1 MYTQVTPAHA
11 RLWHRGFIKLL
22 LAHFFLTSA
31 VYMSMSLLSSG
42 LTSPDGYRLFAC
54 LMGCYAVGILL
65 PAPFNNFLIQRFRRN
80 GVCLFSM
87 LLFTAGILG
96 FYLTVRLPMATSSD
110 ATWLMVLRGFSG
122 MTSGLAQMVLCGTLI
137 IDVCESHNRSRANL
151 LTAWCGRLG
160 MAAGTAAGLLYPLQG
175 AANPWLVVV
184 GLSLAAFLPV
194 ATIHFPFRVPDEVH
208 RVVSLDRFFLVQ
220 GRRLF
225 VTALLM
231 SMGVG
236 LLLAAT
242 FSAFYVLFFLLG
254 IALSMFASNRWP
266 EQKDNRLSL
275 AVAFLTALLAVFL
288 ARGGTALFALS
299 AVLLGRSWNLAGSL
313 LLSLL
318 FRSGDHCQR
327 ATAQNTYFLASEWG
341 VSIGLLAGCLL
352 MVSPCIET
360 ALVSAAFLF
369 VSSLLLSFFG
379 QPRRM

>member
-1 MYTQVTPAHA
+1 
-11 RLWHRGFIKLL
+11 
-22 LAHFFLTSA
+22 
-31 VYMSMSLLSSG
+31 
-42 LTSPDGYRLFAC
+42 
-54 LMGCYAVGILL
+54 
-65 PAPFNNFLIQRFRRN
+65 
-80 GVCLFSM
+80 
-87 LLFTAGILG
+87 
-96 FYLTVRLPMATSSD
+96 
-110 ATWLMVLRGFSG
+110 
-122 MTSGLAQMVLCGTLI
+122 
-137 IDVCESHNRSRANL
+137 
-151 LTAWCGRLG
+151 